1 MLMSDENQ
9 DKNLF
14 DELGL
19 SVAFA
24 DVSLGQMY
32 PVYGSI
38 TKFIS
43 DTPGNIVVM
52 INDHI
57 EATMN
62 VVEDDKIAVLKNR
75 CFDPG
80 IFVCTFTQKDPEL
93 RAACSTVIFGKNNNT
108 VQ

>member
-1 MLMSDENQ
+1 MSEENQ

-19 SVAFA
+19 AVAFA
-24 DVSLGQMY
+24 EVNLGQPY
-32 PVYGSI
+32 PVYGII

-43 DTPGNIVVM
+43 DSPGNIVVL

-62 VVEDDKIAVLKNR
+62 VVDDDKIATLKNR

-80 IFVCTFTQKDPEL
+80 IFVCTFTQKDPSL
-93 RAACSTVIFGKNNNT
+93 RADCSTVIFGKTNNV